1 MRSSTSAIEPRITGP
16 TIGTMPRIR
25 RQTEPSV
32 SRPRARCAAVI
43 WPARSTIAGT
53 VWTEALATNAI
64 RGLTP
69 RRSRSITRSDGRV
82 VR

>member
-16 TIGTMPRIR
+16 TIGTTPRMR
-25 RQTEPSV
+25 FQTEPSV

-43 WPARSTIAGT
+43 WLARSTIAGT
-53 VWTEALATNAI
+53 VWTEAIATNAI

-69 RRSRSITRSDGRV
+69 RRSRSITRADGRV